1 MPSCRSCWQQMLVA
15 MKQPVLPIPAL
26 RAEGMGGVRGRGSR
40 GGAALPWRVAGGT
53 HLQWTMMGAQWGPSC
68 WAASS
73 TSCTRCR
80 SGGARSGVF
89 WSGQDVN
96 Q

>member
-1 MPSCRSCWQQMLVA
+1 MPGKGQSIFSSREA
-15 MKQPVLPIPAL
+15 TLPRGPA
-26 RAEGMGGVRGRGSR
+26 AE
-40 GGAALPWRVAGGT
+40 T
-53 HLQWTMMGAQWGPSC
+53 HLQWTMMGAQRGPSC

-73 TSCTRCR
+73 TSRTRCR